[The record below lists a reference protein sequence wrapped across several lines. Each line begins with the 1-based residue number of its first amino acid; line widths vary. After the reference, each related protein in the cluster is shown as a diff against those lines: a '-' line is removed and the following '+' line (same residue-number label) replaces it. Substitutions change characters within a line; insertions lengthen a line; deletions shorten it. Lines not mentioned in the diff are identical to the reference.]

1 MTRTV
6 KLLLLLVCLFGYI
19 DGKSLARPTMRHE
32 ISVNSRTI
40 VHLLK
45 RIRRSRA
52 PEIGSA
58 GRGIIRGCDETIDDE
73 DCISGSG
80 SGSESG
86 SGSGSAEYS
95 GSASGNEGK
104 DREGSVSGC
113 DGTTDDEDCISRTT
127 GSSGCRN
134 RDQEGSASGWDG
146 ITDDEDCVA
155 GSAVEPFSGSASG
168 SGDEEE
174 RSVISGDCDGTTSD
188 DEDCIPSGSTSGP
201 VRPGS
206 GGGSQEIGEYDFN
219 NKLSLTYCREVRWDT
234 FST

>member
-58 GRGIIRGCDETIDDE
+58 
-73 DCISGSG
+73 
-80 SGSESG
+80 
-86 SGSGSAEYS
+86 
-95 GSASGNEGK
+95 